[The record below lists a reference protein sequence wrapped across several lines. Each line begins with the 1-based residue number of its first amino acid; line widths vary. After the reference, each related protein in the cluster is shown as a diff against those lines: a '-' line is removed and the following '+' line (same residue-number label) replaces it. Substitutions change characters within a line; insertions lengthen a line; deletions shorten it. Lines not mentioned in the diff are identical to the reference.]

1 MRTGTIYVI
10 KNKCNDKVYVGQTIA
25 SVKERFLQH
34 LKPSVAKK
42 RGKYKLYNAINKY
55 GKENFYI
62 EVIEDNISQEKLNE
76 LEIFYIE
83 KFNSFLDG
91 YNSTVGGDNKNISSI
106 SDIKLLLEMFYSGE
120 KYVDIAKKFNVN
132 VATIQRTISSIGL
145 KRKLIV
151 SEQYLIDN
159 MNIKTNIE
167 MSKEIGVSTATITRA
182 FKRFGIKRGTGCS
195 NALNK
200 QNRPRIDVMY
210 IEENINLP
218 NNEIAK
224 HLNTSVSYILRLR
237 KKHNL
242 YQTNKIKC
250 IDYPD
255 GE

>member
-25 SVKERFLQH
+25 SVRERFLQH

-55 GKENFYI
+55 GAENFYI
-62 EVIEDNISQEKLNE
+62 EVIEGNVSQEKLNE

-83 KFNSFLDG
+83 KFNSFANG

-106 SDIKLLLEMFYSGE
+106 SDINLLLEMFYSGK

-145 KRKLIV
+145 KRNLII

-159 MNIKTNIE
+159 MNTKTNIE
-167 MSKEIGVSTATITRA
+167 MSKELDISTATITRA
-182 FKRFGIKRGTGCS
+182 FKKFGIKRGTGCS
-195 NALNK
+195 NILNK
-200 QNRPRIDVMY
+200 QNNSRIDISY
-210 IEENINLP
+210 IEKNIDLP
-218 NNEIAK
+218 NREIATN
-224 HLNTSVSYILRLR
+224 LNTSVSYISRLR
-237 KKHNL
+237 KKYKL

-250 IDYPD
+250 IDYPN